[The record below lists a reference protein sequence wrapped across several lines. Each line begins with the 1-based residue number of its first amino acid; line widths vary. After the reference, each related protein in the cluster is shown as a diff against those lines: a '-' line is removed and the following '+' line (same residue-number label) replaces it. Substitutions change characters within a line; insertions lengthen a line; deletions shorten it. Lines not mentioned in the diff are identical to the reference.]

1 MPTSPLPDELRTLLA
16 KPNPAV
22 MASLRRDGAP
32 VSVATWYLLDGERFL
47 VNLDE
52 GRKRLDYLRHDPRV
66 TLTVLDGED
75 WYTHVSVQGR
85 VTELRD
91 DVGLVDIDRIAR
103 HYTGKEY
110 RNRERGR
117 VSAYIEVDR
126 WHGWGNARK
135 AG

>member
-52 GRKRLDYLRHDPRV
+52 GRKRLDHLRHDPRV